1 VLGSPSRAGGAL
13 PGELNV
19 GVLRAAGFDDVAGAG
34 QPPPVAVTIVKV
46 PEFQVQV
53 NFSGPVQADLRMV
66 REEIDKVIARTLP
79 EQLADGLRN
88 VKWPTL
94 Y

>member
-1 VLGSPSRAGGAL
+1 M
-13 PGELNV
+13 
-19 GVLRAAGFDDVAGAG
+19 
-34 QPPPVAVTIVKV
+34 
-46 PEFQVQV
+46 QV